1 LCVSLHQKDVSF
13 YTYKSLAIQLISQP
27 IMTLYWII
35 NYCSLY
41 VVRKYEYEL
50 QVQIF
55 SFLSSEKQ

>member
-1 LCVSLHQKDVSF
+1 
-13 YTYKSLAIQLISQP
+13 
-27 IMTLYWII
+27 MTLYWII